1 MTTVNL
7 TEQGVKISSFSTA
20 IGVEEFYLTGTSP
33 EGLLLR
39 ESLNELAASYRN
51 ALIENN
57 LDESTQQFVRI
68 FLSDSSNEEE
78 GLLESEFF
86 AMVRNGSVS
95 VIEQSPIDG
104 GSVGFLAYHIKSST
118 GSFRREKRSDLVPFL
133 NRSICTKGQNY
144 SLLWSTGYTSNA
156 APDSETQTRHILSS
170 LASSLAAHQ
179 MTIRNNTVRTWLFVR
194 DVDNN
199 YAGMVKARREYFE
212 TIGLTAKTRYI
223 ASTGIEGKSADNKLL
238 VYTDALSIGG
248 LKEEQI
254 VRIEAPRNLSDTI
267 AYGVTFE
274 RGTRVRFGDRSHLFL
289 SGTASID
296 KTGATIH
303 ICDIR
308 KQVERTFDNIE
319 ALWETQGATLDDM
332 QYLTLYLRNPKHYPF
347 IQDILAERLR
357 ETMPVIA
364 VYAPVCRPNWL
375 FEVDGLAIIPD
386 KTAFPPLD

>member
-1 MTTVNL
+1 MRPQVTGFFDEATNTITYVVAEPDGDRCAIVDPVLDYDPKSGRTSTKSADKLVEFLRVEKLKVEWILETHAHADHL
-7 TEQGVKISSFSTA
+7 TAAPYLREKVGGKTA
-20 IGVEEFYLTGTSP
+20 IGEHIRTVQATF
-33 EGLLLR
+33 
-39 ESLNELAASYRN
+39 AKVF
-51 ALIENN
+51 N
-57 LDESTQQFVRI
+57 LE
-68 FLSDSSNEEE
+68 
-78 GLLESEFF
+78 
-86 AMVRNGSVS
+86 
-95 VIEQSPIDG
+95 P
-104 GSVGFLAYHIKSST
+104 GF
-118 GSFRREKRSDLVPFL
+118 RSDGSQFDHLF
-133 NRSICTKGQNY
+133 KDG
-144 SLLWSTGYTSNA
+144 
-156 APDSETQTRHILSS
+156 ET
-170 LASSLAAHQ
+170 
-179 MTIRNNTVRTWLFVR
+179 F
-194 DVDNN
+194 
-199 YAGMVKARREYFE
+199 
-212 TIGLTAKTRYI
+212 
-223 ASTGIEGKSADNKLL
+223 
-238 VYTDALSIGG
+238 SIGG